1 MRPIFKLD
9 ERLKICADMIS
20 IGSKIADIGTDH
32 GYLPIWLAKNNI
44 IKSAIASDTNE
55 LPLKQAQKNI
65 LKYHVDENV
74 KVRFSNGLDNIHENE
89 ADVFIIAGMGGNV
102 ISEII
107 QRAKWLKNKNKTLL
121 LQPMSA
127 DDYLRRFLFINKFK
141 IIKEKAVISNKKVY
155 TVIKSNFSN
164 QNINYDELDIQIG
177 GLRGNI
183 PTSKK
188 EAEAAK
194 KYIIRKQRHLNNILM
209 GCNEEESKTLKKI
222 IERLKQEEE
231 RYSGYCR

>member
-9 ERLKICADMIS
+9 ERLKICADMIP

-32 GYLPIWLAKNNI
+32 GYLPIWLTKNNI
-44 IKSAIASDTNE
+44 IKSAIASDINE

-74 KVRFSNGLDNIHENE
+74 KVRLSNGLDNINENE
-89 ADVFIIAGMGGNV
+89 ADVFIIAGMGGNI

-127 DDYLRRFLFINKFK
+127 DDDLRRYLYLNNFK

-155 TVIKSNFSN
+155 TVIKSNFLN
-164 QNINYDELDIQIG
+164 QNINYDDIDIQIG

-209 GCNEEESKTLKKI
+209 GCNEEKSKILKNV
-222 IERLKQEEE
+222 IENLKQEEE